1 MRPWATIDD
10 LTSLEARWVIMQS
23 HIDKG
28 LQYCDLCD
36 DFGANTFCGKCGKRY
51 VGRELTWRTCNNCKS
66 EVSTDYCSMCSFHV
80 APQLLK
86 DWEDGKVDIKK
97 ELEVAQGI
105 MDKINKSLENS
116 NVTNLADALNEGFGN
131 G

>member
-10 LTSLEARWVIMQS
+10 LTSLEARWVIMQM

-36 DFGANTFCGKCGKRY
+36 DFGAHTFCGKCGKRY
-51 VGRELTWRTCNNCKS
+51 KGRDLTWRVCAKCKN
-66 EVSTDYCSMCSFHV
+66 EVSTDYCSHCANHV
-80 APQLLK
+80 APQALK
-86 DWEDGKVDIKK
+86 DLEDGKVDFK
-97 ELEVAQGI
+97 EEIRRAEEKMKE
-105 MDKINKSLENS
+105 MDELFKNKGPSSLAN
-116 NVTNLADALNEGFGN
+116 ALNKGFGN